1 MNVDALNRRLA
12 ALESVTTPLGRPPAL
27 IVENG
32 LFGVSIDG
40 FASDFPTVEAALNW
54 LIENHG
60 EPVAP
65 DLVLKIVD
73 PPERPESAEFAP
85 VSSTQ
90 PKPLP
95 TAENAENDRFDAQ
108 ESGTKPK
115 PDHPDL
121 RPGIYF
127 YEIT

>member
-1 MNVDALNRRLA
+1 LG
-12 ALESVTTPLGRPPAL
+12 ALESVIPPLGRPPAL

-40 FASDFPTVEAALNW
+40 FASDFPTVEEALTW
-54 LIENHG
+54 LIEHHG
-60 EPVAP
+60 EPAVP
-65 DLVLKIVD
+65 DLILRIVD

-85 VSSTQ
+85 VSSIQ

-95 TAENAENDRFDAQ
+95 TAENASNDRFNAL
-108 ESGTKPK
+108 ESGTK